1 MTGDVRI
8 VDGDV
13 LDVTVLDLLKE
24 FAEWKYL
31 RTARR
36 RMLHDIVEQ
45 DRGAQYQDPEQNRF
59 CCRIQINPLSK
70 VPRP

>member
-24 FAEWKYL
+24 FAEWKHL

-36 RMLHDIVEQ
+36 RMLDDVVEQ

-70 VPRP
+70 VP